1 MADKTV
7 DEQQPF
13 ETEMPFGTD
22 SFADNPEPRCP
33 CILLLD
39 TSTSMQGAPIAALN
53 AGLLAFKEELLTD
66 TLALKRIE
74 VALISFGPVTLVN
87 DFHTAPSFAP
97 PTLKAQGDT
106 PMAAAIIDAIDKVRL
121 RKEMYRSNGIAFYR
135 PWIFLITDGA
145 PTDEWQSAAQAI
157 REGEANKAFAFFAV
171 GVESANMTILKQLAV
186 REPLKLDGLKFREL
200 FQWLSNSM
208 KSVSRSVPGTAVPLD
223 SPQGWAEL

>member
-1 MADKTV
+1 M
-7 DEQQPF
+7 DEQLPF
-13 ETEMPFGTD
+13 ETDIPFGTD

-39 TSTSMQGAPIAALN
+39 TSASMQGAPIAALN
-53 AGLLAFKEELLTD
+53 AGLQSFKEELMTD
-66 TLALKRIE
+66 SLALKRIE
-74 VALISFGPVTLVN
+74 VALMSFGPVTLVN
-87 DFHTAPSFAP
+87 DFHTAPSFSP
-97 PTLKAQGDT
+97 PTLNAQGDT
-106 PMAAAIIDAIDKVRL
+106 PMATAILEAIDKVRL

-145 PTDEWQSAAQAI
+145 PTDEWQSAAVAI

-186 REPLKLDGLKFREL
+186 REPLKIEGLKFREL

-208 KSVSRSVPGTAVPLD
+208 KSVSRSVPGTAVALE
-223 SPQGWAEL
+223 SPQGWAQL